1 MKHILQLVLT
11 LFISFSSF
19 SQVCVHSI
27 TNATPLQGTNGTQVT
42 INGTNFTASSIVSI
56 NGNPASSVTFIDA
69 NTLIASVANGTTSGP
84 IEVTDSSCTTTF
96 GTFTELNDANS
107 CSVMFSDIII
117 SEVFDNNGGSLG
129 YIEVFN
135 GTGSPVN
142 LSNYTI
148 DRYGDLSTTTVTHTY
163 TFPNGLIIQDQEALV
178 GRINSGGSG
187 IEDFDYEN
195 TTNGFN
201 ADDRLELFN
210 NGTLIDDFHDEIDGT
225 VGYVYRR
232 NTDISG
238 PNPNFTTSE
247 WTTFT
252 EGDESDLGIY
262 NASSVP
268 PLINTQPSDSSDCTA
283 SFSVSATASNGGML
297 SYQWYFNENNGSNT
311 NFIEVNS
318 TNLPSVTISGETS
331 TMLTLTGNTNSIDNY
346 QFFVLITE
354 VGGCSNYS
362 DTAIFTYQDN
372 IAPVP
377 DITPLATLTDQ
388 CQIDMLTAPTATDN
402 CVGSVTGTTT
412 TTTPI
417 TSSTTITWTYTDA
430 NGNSSTQDQDVV
442 INDTTAPVADNDPLP
457 TVTEECQVDSIAAP
471 TATDNC
477 DGQVTG
483 TATTPFP
490 ITSSTTVT
498 WTYTDANGNSST
510 QDQDVLI
517 NDTTAPVADNDPL
530 PTVTEE
536 CQVDSIAAPT
546 ATDNCDGQVTGT
558 TTTPFPITSSTTVT
572 WTYTDS
578 NGNSSTQDQDVL
590 INDTTAPVAD
600 NDPLPTVTEEC
611 QVDSIAAPTAT
622 DNCDGQVTGTTTT
635 PFPITSSTTVTWTYT
650 DANGNS
656 STQDQNVV
664 INDTTAPV
672 ADNDPLPTVTEE
684 CQVDSIAA
692 PTATDNC
699 DGQVTATTS
708 TPFPITSSTT
718 VTWTYTDS
726 NGNSSTQDQDVV
738 INFPQIDSMANVNEC
753 QSFTLPTITGNNLSG
768 NEMYYTGS
776 NGAGTSY
783 SSGTVL
789 NFEDFQNYPVTLYI
803 YDEALTTPSCFSE
816 ETFTLTLQDCEP
828 PVILP
833 PNEILIPEFLTP
845 NNDGFNDVWNV
856 RNVFTIDPKAQV
868 YIFDRYGKLLKAL
881 SQSEPFWD
889 GTFHGKQ
896 MPSNDYW
903 YLVQLINE
911 DSSGL
916 PMSQQL
922 KGHFTLKR

>member
-42 INGTNFTASSIVSI
+42 INGTNFTASSTVSI

-96 GTFTELNDANS
+96 GTFTELNDSNS

-262 NASSVP
+262 NASSIP

-331 TMLTLTGNTNSIDNY
+331 TMLTLTGNTISIDNY

-354 VGGCSNYS
+354 VGGCSSYS

-430 NGNSSTQDQDVV
+430 NGNSSTQDQDV
-442 INDTTAPVADNDPLP
+442 L
-457 TVTEECQVDSIAAP
+457 
-471 TATDNC
+471 
-477 DGQVTG
+477 
-483 TATTPFP
+483 
-490 ITSSTTVT
+490 
-498 WTYTDANGNSST
+498 
-510 QDQDVLI
+510 
-517 NDTTAPVADNDPL
+517 
-530 PTVTEE
+530 
-536 CQVDSIAAPT
+536 
-546 ATDNCDGQVTGT
+546 
-558 TTTPFPITSSTTVT
+558 
-572 WTYTDS
+572 
-578 NGNSSTQDQDVL
+578 
-590 INDTTAPVAD
+590 
-600 NDPLPTVTEEC
+600 
-611 QVDSIAAPTAT
+611 
-622 DNCDGQVTGTTTT
+622 
-635 PFPITSSTTVTWTYT
+635 
-650 DANGNS
+650 
-656 STQDQNVV
+656 
-664 INDTTAPV
+664 
-672 ADNDPLPTVTEE
+672 
-684 CQVDSIAA
+684 
-692 PTATDNC
+692 
-699 DGQVTATTS
+699 
-708 TPFPITSSTT
+708 
-718 VTWTYTDS
+718 
-726 NGNSSTQDQDVV
+726 

-753 QSFTLPTITGNNLSG
+753 QSFTLPTITGSNLSG

-803 YDEALTTPSCFSE
+803 YDEVLTTPSCFSE

>member
-42 INGTNFTASSIVSI
+42 INGTNFTASSTVSI

-96 GTFTELNDANS
+96 GTFTELNDSNS

-148 DRYGDLSTTTVTHTY
+148 NRYGDLSTTTVTHTY

-297 SYQWYFNENNGSNT
+297 SYQWYFNENNGSNI

-377 DITPLATLTDQ
+377 DITPLTTLTDQ

-430 NGNSSTQDQDVV
+430 NGNSSTQDQDV
-442 INDTTAPVADNDPLP
+442 
-457 TVTEECQVDSIAAP
+457 
-471 TATDNC
+471 
-477 DGQVTG
+477 
-483 TATTPFP
+483 
-490 ITSSTTVT
+490 
-498 WTYTDANGNSST
+498 
-510 QDQDVLI
+510 LI
-517 NDTTAPVADNDPL
+517 NDTTAPVADN
-530 PTVTEE
+530 V
-536 CQVDSIAAPT
+536 
-546 ATDNCDGQVTGT
+546 
-558 TTTPFPITSSTTVT
+558 
-572 WTYTDS
+572 
-578 NGNSSTQDQDVL
+578 
-590 INDTTAPVAD
+590 
-600 NDPLPTVTEEC
+600 
-611 QVDSIAAPTAT
+611 
-622 DNCDGQVTGTTTT
+622 
-635 PFPITSSTTVTWTYT
+635 
-650 DANGNS
+650 
-656 STQDQNVV
+656 
-664 INDTTAPV
+664 
-672 ADNDPLPTVTEE
+672 PLPTVTEE

-718 VTWTYTDS
+718 VTWTYTDANGNS
-726 NGNSSTQDQDVV
+726 STQDQDVVINDTTAPVADNVPLPTVTEECQVDSIAAPTATDNCDGQITGTTTTPFPITSSTTVTWTYTDANGNSSTQDQDVV

-753 QSFTLPTITGNNLSG
+753 QSFTLPTITGINLSG

-783 SSGTVL
+783 SSGTIL

-856 RNVFTIDPKAQV
+856 RNVFTVDPKAQV

>member
-1 MKHILQLVLT
+1 MKHILQLVFT

-27 TNATPLQGTNGTQVT
+27 SNATPLQGTNGTQVT
-42 INGTNFTASSIVSI
+42 INGTNFTASSTVSI

-417 TSSTTITWTYTDA
+417 TSSTTVTWTYTDS

-457 TVTEECQVDSIAAP
+457 TD
-471 TATDNC
+471 
-477 DGQVTG
+477 
-483 TATTPFP
+483 
-490 ITSSTTVT
+490 
-498 WTYTDANGNSST
+498 
-510 QDQDVLI
+510 
-517 NDTTAPVADNDPL
+517 
-530 PTVTEE
+530 
-536 CQVDSIAAPT
+536 
-546 ATDNCDGQVTGT
+546 
-558 TTTPFPITSSTTVT
+558 
-572 WTYTDS
+572 
-578 NGNSSTQDQDVL
+578 
-590 INDTTAPVAD
+590 
-600 NDPLPTVTEEC
+600 TEEC

-650 DANGNS
+650 DA
-656 STQDQNVV
+656 
-664 INDTTAPV
+664 
-672 ADNDPLPTVTEE
+672 
-684 CQVDSIAA
+684 
-692 PTATDNC
+692 
-699 DGQVTATTS
+699 
-708 TPFPITSSTT
+708 
-718 VTWTYTDS
+718 

>member
-27 TNATPLQGTNGTQVT
+27 TNATPLEGTNGTQVT
-42 INGTNFTASSIVSI
+42 ITGTNFTASSTVSI

-107 CSVMFSDIII
+107 CSVIFSDIII

-252 EGDESDLGIY
+252 ESDESDLGIF
-262 NASSVP
+262 NTSSVP

-362 DTAIFTYQDN
+362 DTVIFTYQDN

-377 DITPLATLTDQ
+377 DITPLTTLTDQ
-388 CQIDMLTAPTATDN
+388 CQIDILTAPTATDN

-430 NGNSSTQDQDVV
+430 NGNSSMQDQDVV

-483 TATTPFP
+483 T
-490 ITSSTTVT
+490 
-498 WTYTDANGNSST
+498 
-510 QDQDVLI
+510 
-517 NDTTAPVADNDPL
+517 
-530 PTVTEE
+530 
-536 CQVDSIAAPT
+536 
-546 ATDNCDGQVTGT
+546 
-558 TTTPFPITSSTTVT
+558 
-572 WTYTDS
+572 
-578 NGNSSTQDQDVL
+578 
-590 INDTTAPVAD
+590 
-600 NDPLPTVTEEC
+600 
-611 QVDSIAAPTAT
+611 
-622 DNCDGQVTGTTTT
+622 
-635 PFPITSSTTVTWTYT
+635 
-650 DANGNS
+650 
-656 STQDQNVV
+656 
-664 INDTTAPV
+664 
-672 ADNDPLPTVTEE
+672 
-684 CQVDSIAA
+684 
-692 PTATDNC
+692 
-699 DGQVTATTS
+699 TS

-718 VTWTYTDS
+718 VTWTYTDA

-856 RNVFTIDPKAQV
+856 RNVFTVDPKAQV

>member
-430 NGNSSTQDQDVV
+430 NGNSSTQDQDV
-442 INDTTAPVADNDPLP
+442 L
-457 TVTEECQVDSIAAP
+457 
-471 TATDNC
+471 
-477 DGQVTG
+477 
-483 TATTPFP
+483 
-490 ITSSTTVT
+490 
-498 WTYTDANGNSST
+498 
-510 QDQDVLI
+510 
-517 NDTTAPVADNDPL
+517 
-530 PTVTEE
+530 
-536 CQVDSIAAPT
+536 
-546 ATDNCDGQVTGT
+546 
-558 TTTPFPITSSTTVT
+558 
-572 WTYTDS
+572 
-578 NGNSSTQDQDVL
+578 
-590 INDTTAPVAD
+590 
-600 NDPLPTVTEEC
+600 
-611 QVDSIAAPTAT
+611 
-622 DNCDGQVTGTTTT
+622 
-635 PFPITSSTTVTWTYT
+635 
-650 DANGNS
+650 
-656 STQDQNVV
+656 

>member
-27 TNATPLQGTNGTQVT
+27 TNATPLEGTNGTQVT
-42 INGTNFTASSIVSI
+42 ITGTNFTASSTVSI

-107 CSVMFSDIII
+107 CSVIFSDIII

-252 EGDESDLGIY
+252 ESDESDLGIF
-262 NASSVP
+262 NTSSVP

-318 TNLPSVTISGETS
+318 TNLPNVTISGETS

-362 DTAIFTYQDN
+362 DTVIFTYQDN

-377 DITPLATLTDQ
+377 DITPLTTLTDQ

-417 TSSTTITWTYTDA
+417 TSSTTITWTYTCLLYTSDA
-430 NGNSSTQDQDVV
+430 
-442 INDTTAPVADNDPLP
+442 AD
-457 TVTEECQVDSIAAP
+457 E
-471 TATDNC
+471 
-477 DGQVTG
+477 
-483 TATTPFP
+483 
-490 ITSSTTVT
+490 
-498 WTYTDANGNSST
+498 
-510 QDQDVLI
+510 
-517 NDTTAPVADNDPL
+517 
-530 PTVTEE
+530 
-536 CQVDSIAAPT
+536 
-546 ATDNCDGQVTGT
+546 
-558 TTTPFPITSSTTVT
+558 
-572 WTYTDS
+572 
-578 NGNSSTQDQDVL
+578 
-590 INDTTAPVAD
+590 
-600 NDPLPTVTEEC
+600 
-611 QVDSIAAPTAT
+611 
-622 DNCDGQVTGTTTT
+622 
-635 PFPITSSTTVTWTYT
+635 
-650 DANGNS
+650 
-656 STQDQNVV
+656 
-664 INDTTAPV
+664 
-672 ADNDPLPTVTEE
+672 
-684 CQVDSIAA
+684 
-692 PTATDNC
+692 
-699 DGQVTATTS
+699 
-708 TPFPITSSTT
+708 
-718 VTWTYTDS
+718 
-726 NGNSSTQDQDVV
+726 
-738 INFPQIDSMANVNEC
+738 
-753 QSFTLPTITGNNLSG
+753 
-768 NEMYYTGS
+768 
-776 NGAGTSY
+776 
-783 SSGTVL
+783 
-789 NFEDFQNYPVTLYI
+789 
-803 YDEALTTPSCFSE
+803 
-816 ETFTLTLQDCEP
+816 
-828 PVILP
+828 
-833 PNEILIPEFLTP
+833 
-845 NNDGFNDVWNV
+845 
-856 RNVFTIDPKAQV
+856 
-868 YIFDRYGKLLKAL
+868 
-881 SQSEPFWD
+881 
-889 GTFHGKQ
+889 
-896 MPSNDYW
+896 
-903 YLVQLINE
+903 
-911 DSSGL
+911 
-916 PMSQQL
+916 
-922 KGHFTLKR
+922 

>member
-42 INGTNFTASSIVSI
+42 INGTNFTASSTVSI

-96 GTFTELNDANS
+96 GTFTELNDSNS

-252 EGDESDLGIY
+252 ESDESDLGIF
-262 NASSVP
+262 NTSSVP

-377 DITPLATLTDQ
+377 DITPLTTLTDQ

-402 CVGSVTGTTT
+402 CVGSVTGTTS

-442 INDTTAPVADNDPLP
+442 INDTTAPVADN
-457 TVTEECQVDSIAAP
+457 V
-471 TATDNC
+471 
-477 DGQVTG
+477 
-483 TATTPFP
+483 
-490 ITSSTTVT
+490 
-498 WTYTDANGNSST
+498 
-510 QDQDVLI
+510 
-517 NDTTAPVADNDPL
+517 
-530 PTVTEE
+530 
-536 CQVDSIAAPT
+536 
-546 ATDNCDGQVTGT
+546 
-558 TTTPFPITSSTTVT
+558 
-572 WTYTDS
+572 
-578 NGNSSTQDQDVL
+578 
-590 INDTTAPVAD
+590 
-600 NDPLPTVTEEC
+600 
-611 QVDSIAAPTAT
+611 
-622 DNCDGQVTGTTTT
+622 
-635 PFPITSSTTVTWTYT
+635 
-650 DANGNS
+650 
-656 STQDQNVV
+656 
-664 INDTTAPV
+664 
-672 ADNDPLPTVTEE
+672 PLPTVTEE

-708 TPFPITSSTT
+708 TPFPITSSTI
-718 VTWTYTDS
+718 VTWTYTDA

-856 RNVFTIDPKAQV
+856 RNVFTVDPKAQV

>member
-42 INGTNFTASSIVSI
+42 INGTNFTASSTVSI

-96 GTFTELNDANS
+96 GTFTELNDSNS

-262 NASSVP
+262 NASSIP

-362 DTAIFTYQDN
+362 DTAIFNYQDN

-430 NGNSSTQDQDVV
+430 NGNSSTQDQDV
-442 INDTTAPVADNDPLP
+442 L
-457 TVTEECQVDSIAAP
+457 
-471 TATDNC
+471 
-477 DGQVTG
+477 
-483 TATTPFP
+483 
-490 ITSSTTVT
+490 
-498 WTYTDANGNSST
+498 
-510 QDQDVLI
+510 
-517 NDTTAPVADNDPL
+517 
-530 PTVTEE
+530 
-536 CQVDSIAAPT
+536 
-546 ATDNCDGQVTGT
+546 
-558 TTTPFPITSSTTVT
+558 
-572 WTYTDS
+572 
-578 NGNSSTQDQDVL
+578 
-590 INDTTAPVAD
+590 
-600 NDPLPTVTEEC
+600 
-611 QVDSIAAPTAT
+611 
-622 DNCDGQVTGTTTT
+622 
-635 PFPITSSTTVTWTYT
+635 
-650 DANGNS
+650 
-656 STQDQNVV
+656 
-664 INDTTAPV
+664 
-672 ADNDPLPTVTEE
+672 
-684 CQVDSIAA
+684 
-692 PTATDNC
+692 
-699 DGQVTATTS
+699 
-708 TPFPITSSTT
+708 
-718 VTWTYTDS
+718 
-726 NGNSSTQDQDVV
+726 

-753 QSFTLPTITGNNLSG
+753 ESFTLPTITGNNLSG

>member
-27 TNATPLQGTNGTQVT
+27 TNATPLQGTNGTQVS
-42 INGTNFTASSIVSI
+42 INGTNFTASSTVSI

-96 GTFTELNDANS
+96 GTFTELNDSNS

-262 NASSVP
+262 NASSIP

-354 VGGCSNYS
+354 VGGCSSYS

-442 INDTTAPVADNDPLP
+442 INDTTAPVADN
-457 TVTEECQVDSIAAP
+457 V
-471 TATDNC
+471 
-477 DGQVTG
+477 
-483 TATTPFP
+483 
-490 ITSSTTVT
+490 
-498 WTYTDANGNSST
+498 
-510 QDQDVLI
+510 
-517 NDTTAPVADNDPL
+517 
-530 PTVTEE
+530 
-536 CQVDSIAAPT
+536 
-546 ATDNCDGQVTGT
+546 
-558 TTTPFPITSSTTVT
+558 
-572 WTYTDS
+572 
-578 NGNSSTQDQDVL
+578 
-590 INDTTAPVAD
+590 
-600 NDPLPTVTEEC
+600 PLPTVTEEC

-650 DANGNS
+650 DA
-656 STQDQNVV
+656 
-664 INDTTAPV
+664 
-672 ADNDPLPTVTEE
+672 
-684 CQVDSIAA
+684 
-692 PTATDNC
+692 
-699 DGQVTATTS
+699 
-708 TPFPITSSTT
+708 
-718 VTWTYTDS
+718 

>member
-1 MKHILQLVLT
+1 MKHILQLVLA

-27 TNATPLQGTNGTQVT
+27 TNATPLEGTNGTQVT
-42 INGTNFTASSIVSI
+42 ITGTNFTAFSTVSI

-96 GTFTELNDANS
+96 GTFTELNDSNS

-262 NASSVP
+262 NASSIP

-331 TMLTLTGNTNSIDNY
+331 TMLTLTGNTISIDNY

-354 VGGCSNYS
+354 VGGCSSYS
-362 DTAIFTYQDN
+362 DTAIFTYQDI

-417 TSSTTITWTYTDA
+417 TSSTTVTWTYTDA

-457 TVTEECQVDSIAAP
+457 TINEECQV
-471 TATDNC
+471 N
-477 DGQVTG
+477 
-483 TATTPFP
+483 
-490 ITSSTTVT
+490 
-498 WTYTDANGNSST
+498 
-510 QDQDVLI
+510 
-517 NDTTAPVADNDPL
+517 
-530 PTVTEE
+530 
-536 CQVDSIAAPT
+536 SIAAPT

-558 TTTPFPITSSTTVT
+558 TSTPFPITSSTTVT

-600 NDPLPTVTEEC
+600 NDPLPTVNEEC

-656 STQDQNVV
+656 STQDQ
-664 INDTTAPV
+664 
-672 ADNDPLPTVTEE
+672 
-684 CQVDSIAA
+684 
-692 PTATDNC
+692 
-699 DGQVTATTS
+699 
-708 TPFPITSSTT
+708 
-718 VTWTYTDS
+718 
-726 NGNSSTQDQDVV
+726 DVL

-753 QSFTLPTITGNNLSG
+753 QSFTLPTITGSNLSG

-803 YDEALTTPSCFSE
+803 YDEVLTTPSCFSE

>member
-42 INGTNFTASSIVSI
+42 INGTNFTASSTVSI

-96 GTFTELNDANS
+96 GTFTELNDSNS

-377 DITPLATLTDQ
+377 DITPLTTLTDQ

-402 CVGSVTGTTT
+402 CVGSVTGTTS

-483 TATTPFP
+483 T
-490 ITSSTTVT
+490 
-498 WTYTDANGNSST
+498 
-510 QDQDVLI
+510 
-517 NDTTAPVADNDPL
+517 
-530 PTVTEE
+530 
-536 CQVDSIAAPT
+536 
-546 ATDNCDGQVTGT
+546 
-558 TTTPFPITSSTTVT
+558 TTTPFPITSST
-572 WTYTDS
+572 
-578 NGNSSTQDQDVL
+578 
-590 INDTTAPVAD
+590 I
-600 NDPLPTVTEEC
+600 
-611 QVDSIAAPTAT
+611 
-622 DNCDGQVTGTTTT
+622 
-635 PFPITSSTTVTWTYT
+635 VTWTYT
-650 DANGNS
+650 DA
-656 STQDQNVV
+656 
-664 INDTTAPV
+664 
-672 ADNDPLPTVTEE
+672 
-684 CQVDSIAA
+684 
-692 PTATDNC
+692 
-699 DGQVTATTS
+699 
-708 TPFPITSSTT
+708 
-718 VTWTYTDS
+718 

-856 RNVFTIDPKAQV
+856 RNVFTVDPKAQV

>member
-1 MKHILQLVLT
+1 MKHILQLVLA

-27 TNATPLQGTNGTQVT
+27 TNATPLEGTNGTQVT
-42 INGTNFTASSIVSI
+42 ITGTNFTAFSTVSI

-96 GTFTELNDANS
+96 GTFTELNDSNS

-262 NASSVP
+262 NASSIP

-331 TMLTLTGNTNSIDNY
+331 TMLTLTGNTISIDNY

-354 VGGCSNYS
+354 VGGCSSYS
-362 DTAIFTYQDN
+362 DTAIFTYQDI

-417 TSSTTITWTYTDA
+417 TSSTTVTWTYTDA

-457 TVTEECQVDSIAAP
+457 TVNEECQV
-471 TATDNC
+471 N
-477 DGQVTG
+477 
-483 TATTPFP
+483 
-490 ITSSTTVT
+490 
-498 WTYTDANGNSST
+498 
-510 QDQDVLI
+510 
-517 NDTTAPVADNDPL
+517 
-530 PTVTEE
+530 
-536 CQVDSIAAPT
+536 SIAAPT

-558 TTTPFPITSSTTVT
+558 TSTPFPITSSTTVT

-600 NDPLPTVTEEC
+600 NDP
-611 QVDSIAAPTAT
+611 
-622 DNCDGQVTGTTTT
+622 
-635 PFPITSSTTVTWTYT
+635 
-650 DANGNS
+650 
-656 STQDQNVV
+656 
-664 INDTTAPV
+664 
-672 ADNDPLPTVTEE
+672 
-684 CQVDSIAA
+684 
-692 PTATDNC
+692 
-699 DGQVTATTS
+699 
-708 TPFPITSSTT
+708 
-718 VTWTYTDS
+718 
-726 NGNSSTQDQDVV
+726 
-738 INFPQIDSMANVNEC
+738 
-753 QSFTLPTITGNNLSG
+753 
-768 NEMYYTGS
+768 
-776 NGAGTSY
+776 
-783 SSGTVL
+783 
-789 NFEDFQNYPVTLYI
+789 
-803 YDEALTTPSCFSE
+803 
-816 ETFTLTLQDCEP
+816 
-828 PVILP
+828 
-833 PNEILIPEFLTP
+833 
-845 NNDGFNDVWNV
+845 
-856 RNVFTIDPKAQV
+856 
-868 YIFDRYGKLLKAL
+868 
-881 SQSEPFWD
+881 
-889 GTFHGKQ
+889 
-896 MPSNDYW
+896 
-903 YLVQLINE
+903 
-911 DSSGL
+911 
-916 PMSQQL
+916 
-922 KGHFTLKR
+922 

>member
-430 NGNSSTQDQDVV
+430 NGNSSTQDQ
-442 INDTTAPVADNDPLP
+442 
-457 TVTEECQVDSIAAP
+457 
-471 TATDNC
+471 
-477 DGQVTG
+477 
-483 TATTPFP
+483 
-490 ITSSTTVT
+490 
-498 WTYTDANGNSST
+498 
-510 QDQDVLI
+510 
-517 NDTTAPVADNDPL
+517 
-530 PTVTEE
+530 
-536 CQVDSIAAPT
+536 
-546 ATDNCDGQVTGT
+546 
-558 TTTPFPITSSTTVT
+558 
-572 WTYTDS
+572 
-578 NGNSSTQDQDVL
+578 
-590 INDTTAPVAD
+590 
-600 NDPLPTVTEEC
+600 
-611 QVDSIAAPTAT
+611 
-622 DNCDGQVTGTTTT
+622 
-635 PFPITSSTTVTWTYT
+635 
-650 DANGNS
+650 
-656 STQDQNVV
+656 NVV

>member
-42 INGTNFTASSIVSI
+42 INGTNFTASSTVSI

-96 GTFTELNDANS
+96 GTFTELNDSNS

-252 EGDESDLGIY
+252 ESDESDLGIF
-262 NASSVP
+262 NTSSVP

-377 DITPLATLTDQ
+377 DITPLTTLTDQ

-402 CVGSVTGTTT
+402 CVGSVTGTTS

-477 DGQVTG
+477 DGQVT
-483 TATTPFP
+483 
-490 ITSSTTVT
+490 
-498 WTYTDANGNSST
+498 
-510 QDQDVLI
+510 
-517 NDTTAPVADNDPL
+517 
-530 PTVTEE
+530 
-536 CQVDSIAAPT
+536 
-546 ATDNCDGQVTGT
+546 
-558 TTTPFPITSSTTVT
+558 
-572 WTYTDS
+572 
-578 NGNSSTQDQDVL
+578 
-590 INDTTAPVAD
+590 
-600 NDPLPTVTEEC
+600 
-611 QVDSIAAPTAT
+611 
-622 DNCDGQVTGTTTT
+622 
-635 PFPITSSTTVTWTYT
+635 
-650 DANGNS
+650 
-656 STQDQNVV
+656 
-664 INDTTAPV
+664 
-672 ADNDPLPTVTEE
+672 
-684 CQVDSIAA
+684 
-692 PTATDNC
+692 
-699 DGQVTATTS
+699 ATTS
-708 TPFPITSSTT
+708 TPFPITSSTI
-718 VTWTYTDS
+718 VTWTYTDA

-856 RNVFTIDPKAQV
+856 RNVFTVDPKAQV

>member
-27 TNATPLQGTNGTQVT
+27 TNATPLEGTNGTQVT
-42 INGTNFTASSIVSI
+42 ITGTNFTASSTVSI

-107 CSVMFSDIII
+107 CSVIFSDIII

-252 EGDESDLGIY
+252 ESDESDLGIF
-262 NASSVP
+262 NTSSVP

-318 TNLPSVTISGETS
+318 TNLPNVTISGETS

-362 DTAIFTYQDN
+362 DTVIFTYQDN

-377 DITPLATLTDQ
+377 DITPLTTLTDQ

-442 INDTTAPVADNDPLP
+442 INDTTAPVADN
-457 TVTEECQVDSIAAP
+457 V
-471 TATDNC
+471 
-477 DGQVTG
+477 
-483 TATTPFP
+483 
-490 ITSSTTVT
+490 
-498 WTYTDANGNSST
+498 
-510 QDQDVLI
+510 
-517 NDTTAPVADNDPL
+517 PL

-558 TTTPFPITSSTTVT
+558 TS
-572 WTYTDS
+572 
-578 NGNSSTQDQDVL
+578 
-590 INDTTAPVAD
+590 
-600 NDPLPTVTEEC
+600 
-611 QVDSIAAPTAT
+611 
-622 DNCDGQVTGTTTT
+622 T

-650 DANGNS
+650 DA
-656 STQDQNVV
+656 
-664 INDTTAPV
+664 
-672 ADNDPLPTVTEE
+672 
-684 CQVDSIAA
+684 
-692 PTATDNC
+692 
-699 DGQVTATTS
+699 
-708 TPFPITSSTT
+708 
-718 VTWTYTDS
+718 

-856 RNVFTIDPKAQV
+856 RNVFTVDPKAQV

-916 PMSQQL
+916 PTVSYTHL
-922 KGHFTLKR
+922 TLPTSDLV

>member
-27 TNATPLQGTNGTQVT
+27 TNATPLEGTNGTQVT
-42 INGTNFTASSIVSI
+42 ITGTNFTASSTVSI

-107 CSVMFSDIII
+107 CSVIFSDIII

-252 EGDESDLGIY
+252 ESDESDLGIF
-262 NASSVP
+262 NTSSVP

-318 TNLPSVTISGETS
+318 TNLPNVTISGETS

-362 DTAIFTYQDN
+362 DTVIFTYQDN

-377 DITPLATLTDQ
+377 DITPLTTLTDQ

-430 NGNSSTQDQDVV
+430 NGNSSMQDQDVV

-483 TATTPFP
+483 TTSTPFP
-490 ITSSTTVT
+490 ITSSTTIT

-510 QDQDVLI
+510 QDQDVVI
-517 NDTTAPVADNDPL
+517 NDTTAPVADNVPL

-558 TTTPFPITSSTTVT
+558 TS
-572 WTYTDS
+572 
-578 NGNSSTQDQDVL
+578 
-590 INDTTAPVAD
+590 
-600 NDPLPTVTEEC
+600 
-611 QVDSIAAPTAT
+611 
-622 DNCDGQVTGTTTT
+622 T

-650 DANGNS
+650 DA
-656 STQDQNVV
+656 
-664 INDTTAPV
+664 
-672 ADNDPLPTVTEE
+672 
-684 CQVDSIAA
+684 
-692 PTATDNC
+692 
-699 DGQVTATTS
+699 
-708 TPFPITSSTT
+708 
-718 VTWTYTDS
+718 

-856 RNVFTIDPKAQV
+856 RNVFTVDPKAQV

>member
-1 MKHILQLVLT
+1 MKHILQLVLA

-27 TNATPLQGTNGTQVT
+27 TNATPLEGTNGTQVT
-42 INGTNFTASSIVSI
+42 ITGTNFTAFSTVSI

-96 GTFTELNDANS
+96 GTFTELNDSNS

-252 EGDESDLGIY
+252 EGDESDLGIF
-262 NASSVP
+262 NTSSVP

-331 TMLTLTGNTNSIDNY
+331 TMLTLTGNTISIDNY

-354 VGGCSNYS
+354 VGGCSSYS
-362 DTAIFTYQDN
+362 DTAIFTYQDI

-417 TSSTTITWTYTDA
+417 TSSTTVTWTYTDA

-457 TVTEECQVDSIAAP
+457 TVNEECQVNSIAAP

-483 TATTPFP
+483 TTTTPFP

-530 PTVTEE
+530 PTV
-536 CQVDSIAAPT
+536 
-546 ATDNCDGQVTGT
+546 N
-558 TTTPFPITSSTTVT
+558 
-572 WTYTDS
+572 
-578 NGNSSTQDQDVL
+578 
-590 INDTTAPVAD
+590 
-600 NDPLPTVTEEC
+600 EEC

-656 STQDQNVV
+656 STQDQ
-664 INDTTAPV
+664 
-672 ADNDPLPTVTEE
+672 
-684 CQVDSIAA
+684 
-692 PTATDNC
+692 
-699 DGQVTATTS
+699 
-708 TPFPITSSTT
+708 
-718 VTWTYTDS
+718 
-726 NGNSSTQDQDVV
+726 DVL

-753 QSFTLPTITGNNLSG
+753 QSFTLPTITGSNLSG

>member
-42 INGTNFTASSIVSI
+42 INGTNFTASSTVSI

-96 GTFTELNDANS
+96 GTFTELNDSNS

-252 EGDESDLGIY
+252 ESDESDLGIF
-262 NASSVP
+262 NTSSVP

-377 DITPLATLTDQ
+377 DITPLTTLTDQ

-402 CVGSVTGTTT
+402 CVGSVTGTTS

-483 TATTPFP
+483 T
-490 ITSSTTVT
+490 
-498 WTYTDANGNSST
+498 
-510 QDQDVLI
+510 
-517 NDTTAPVADNDPL
+517 
-530 PTVTEE
+530 
-536 CQVDSIAAPT
+536 
-546 ATDNCDGQVTGT
+546 
-558 TTTPFPITSSTTVT
+558 TTTPFPITSST
-572 WTYTDS
+572 
-578 NGNSSTQDQDVL
+578 
-590 INDTTAPVAD
+590 I
-600 NDPLPTVTEEC
+600 
-611 QVDSIAAPTAT
+611 
-622 DNCDGQVTGTTTT
+622 
-635 PFPITSSTTVTWTYT
+635 VTWTYT
-650 DANGNS
+650 DA
-656 STQDQNVV
+656 
-664 INDTTAPV
+664 
-672 ADNDPLPTVTEE
+672 
-684 CQVDSIAA
+684 
-692 PTATDNC
+692 
-699 DGQVTATTS
+699 
-708 TPFPITSSTT
+708 
-718 VTWTYTDS
+718 

-856 RNVFTIDPKAQV
+856 RNVFTVDPKAQV

>member
-442 INDTTAPVADNDPLP
+442 INDTTAPVADN
-457 TVTEECQVDSIAAP
+457 V
-471 TATDNC
+471 
-477 DGQVTG
+477 
-483 TATTPFP
+483 
-490 ITSSTTVT
+490 
-498 WTYTDANGNSST
+498 
-510 QDQDVLI
+510 
-517 NDTTAPVADNDPL
+517 PL

-558 TTTPFPITSSTTVT
+558 TT
-572 WTYTDS
+572 
-578 NGNSSTQDQDVL
+578 
-590 INDTTAPVAD
+590 
-600 NDPLPTVTEEC
+600 
-611 QVDSIAAPTAT
+611 
-622 DNCDGQVTGTTTT
+622 
-635 PFPITSSTTVTWTYT
+635 
-650 DANGNS
+650 
-656 STQDQNVV
+656 
-664 INDTTAPV
+664 
-672 ADNDPLPTVTEE
+672 
-684 CQVDSIAA
+684 
-692 PTATDNC
+692 
-699 DGQVTATTS
+699 

>member
-1 MKHILQLVLT
+1 MSFFFMKHILQLVLT

-42 INGTNFTASSIVSI
+42 INGTNFTASSTVSI

-96 GTFTELNDANS
+96 GTFTELNDSNS

-297 SYQWYFNENNGSNT
+297 SYQWCFNENNGSNT

-318 TNLPSVTISGETS
+318 TNLTSVTISGETS

-377 DITPLATLTDQ
+377 
-388 CQIDMLTAPTATDN
+388 
-402 CVGSVTGTTT
+402 
-412 TTTPI
+412 
-417 TSSTTITWTYTDA
+417 Y
-430 NGNSSTQDQDVV
+430 NSF
-442 INDTTAPVADNDPLP
+442 
-457 TVTEECQVDSIAAP
+457 C
-471 TATDNC
+471 
-477 DGQVTG
+477 
-483 TATTPFP
+483 
-490 ITSSTTVT
+490 
-498 WTYTDANGNSST
+498 
-510 QDQDVLI
+510 
-517 NDTTAPVADNDPL
+517 
-530 PTVTEE
+530 
-536 CQVDSIAAPT
+536 
-546 ATDNCDGQVTGT
+546 
-558 TTTPFPITSSTTVT
+558 
-572 WTYTDS
+572 
-578 NGNSSTQDQDVL
+578 
-590 INDTTAPVAD
+590 
-600 NDPLPTVTEEC
+600 
-611 QVDSIAAPTAT
+611 
-622 DNCDGQVTGTTTT
+622 
-635 PFPITSSTTVTWTYT
+635 
-650 DANGNS
+650 
-656 STQDQNVV
+656 
-664 INDTTAPV
+664 
-672 ADNDPLPTVTEE
+672 
-684 CQVDSIAA
+684 
-692 PTATDNC
+692 
-699 DGQVTATTS
+699 
-708 TPFPITSSTT
+708 
-718 VTWTYTDS
+718 
-726 NGNSSTQDQDVV
+726 
-738 INFPQIDSMANVNEC
+738 
-753 QSFTLPTITGNNLSG
+753 
-768 NEMYYTGS
+768 
-776 NGAGTSY
+776 
-783 SSGTVL
+783 
-789 NFEDFQNYPVTLYI
+789 
-803 YDEALTTPSCFSE
+803 
-816 ETFTLTLQDCEP
+816 
-828 PVILP
+828 
-833 PNEILIPEFLTP
+833 
-845 NNDGFNDVWNV
+845 
-856 RNVFTIDPKAQV
+856 
-868 YIFDRYGKLLKAL
+868 
-881 SQSEPFWD
+881 
-889 GTFHGKQ
+889 
-896 MPSNDYW
+896 
-903 YLVQLINE
+903 
-911 DSSGL
+911 
-916 PMSQQL
+916 
-922 KGHFTLKR
+922 

>member
-27 TNATPLQGTNGTQVT
+27 TNATPLEGTNGTQVT
-42 INGTNFTASSIVSI
+42 ITGTNFTASSTVSI

-107 CSVMFSDIII
+107 CSVIFSDIII

-252 EGDESDLGIY
+252 ESDESDLGIF
-262 NASSVP
+262 NTSSVP

-318 TNLPSVTISGETS
+318 TNLPNVTISGETS

-362 DTAIFTYQDN
+362 DTVIFTYQDN

-377 DITPLATLTDQ
+377 DITPLTTLTDQ

-483 TATTPFP
+483 T
-490 ITSSTTVT
+490 
-498 WTYTDANGNSST
+498 
-510 QDQDVLI
+510 
-517 NDTTAPVADNDPL
+517 
-530 PTVTEE
+530 
-536 CQVDSIAAPT
+536 
-546 ATDNCDGQVTGT
+546 
-558 TTTPFPITSSTTVT
+558 
-572 WTYTDS
+572 
-578 NGNSSTQDQDVL
+578 
-590 INDTTAPVAD
+590 
-600 NDPLPTVTEEC
+600 
-611 QVDSIAAPTAT
+611 
-622 DNCDGQVTGTTTT
+622 
-635 PFPITSSTTVTWTYT
+635 
-650 DANGNS
+650 
-656 STQDQNVV
+656 
-664 INDTTAPV
+664 
-672 ADNDPLPTVTEE
+672 
-684 CQVDSIAA
+684 
-692 PTATDNC
+692 
-699 DGQVTATTS
+699 TS

-718 VTWTYTDS
+718 VTWTYTDA

-856 RNVFTIDPKAQV
+856 RNVFTVDPKAQV

>member
-42 INGTNFTASSIVSI
+42 INGTNFTASSTVSI

-442 INDTTAPVADNDPLP
+442 IN
-457 TVTEECQVDSIAAP
+457 
-471 TATDNC
+471 
-477 DGQVTG
+477 
-483 TATTPFP
+483 
-490 ITSSTTVT
+490 
-498 WTYTDANGNSST
+498 
-510 QDQDVLI
+510 
-517 NDTTAPVADNDPL
+517 
-530 PTVTEE
+530 
-536 CQVDSIAAPT
+536 
-546 ATDNCDGQVTGT
+546 
-558 TTTPFPITSSTTVT
+558 
-572 WTYTDS
+572 
-578 NGNSSTQDQDVL
+578 
-590 INDTTAPVAD
+590 
-600 NDPLPTVTEEC
+600 
-611 QVDSIAAPTAT
+611 
-622 DNCDGQVTGTTTT
+622 
-635 PFPITSSTTVTWTYT
+635 
-650 DANGNS
+650 
-656 STQDQNVV
+656 
-664 INDTTAPV
+664 
-672 ADNDPLPTVTEE
+672 
-684 CQVDSIAA
+684 
-692 PTATDNC
+692 
-699 DGQVTATTS
+699 
-708 TPFPITSSTT
+708 
-718 VTWTYTDS
+718 
-726 NGNSSTQDQDVV
+726 
-738 INFPQIDSMANVNEC
+738 FPQIDSMANVNEC

>member
-42 INGTNFTASSIVSI
+42 INGTNFTASSTVSI

-96 GTFTELNDANS
+96 GTFTELNDSNS

-262 NASSVP
+262 NASSIP

-331 TMLTLTGNTNSIDNY
+331 TMLTLTGNTISIDNY

-354 VGGCSNYS
+354 VGGCSSYS

-457 TVTEECQVDSIAAP
+457 TV
-471 TATDNC
+471 N
-477 DGQVTG
+477 
-483 TATTPFP
+483 
-490 ITSSTTVT
+490 
-498 WTYTDANGNSST
+498 
-510 QDQDVLI
+510 
-517 NDTTAPVADNDPL
+517 
-530 PTVTEE
+530 
-536 CQVDSIAAPT
+536 
-546 ATDNCDGQVTGT
+546 
-558 TTTPFPITSSTTVT
+558 
-572 WTYTDS
+572 
-578 NGNSSTQDQDVL
+578 
-590 INDTTAPVAD
+590 
-600 NDPLPTVTEEC
+600 EEC

-656 STQDQNVV
+656 STQDQ
-664 INDTTAPV
+664 
-672 ADNDPLPTVTEE
+672 
-684 CQVDSIAA
+684 
-692 PTATDNC
+692 
-699 DGQVTATTS
+699 
-708 TPFPITSSTT
+708 
-718 VTWTYTDS
+718 
-726 NGNSSTQDQDVV
+726 DVL

-753 QSFTLPTITGNNLSG
+753 QSFTLPTITGSNLSG

-803 YDEALTTPSCFSE
+803 YDEVLTTPSCFSE

>member
-27 TNATPLQGTNGTQVT
+27 TNATPLEGTNGTQVT
-42 INGTNFTASSIVSI
+42 ITGTNFTASSTVSI

-107 CSVMFSDIII
+107 CSVIFSDIII

-252 EGDESDLGIY
+252 ESDESDLGIF
-262 NASSVP
+262 NTSSVP

-318 TNLPSVTISGETS
+318 TNLPNVTISGETS

-362 DTAIFTYQDN
+362 DTVIFTYQDN

-377 DITPLATLTDQ
+377 DITPLTTLTDQ

-430 NGNSSTQDQDVV
+430 NGNSSMQDQDVV

-483 TATTPFP
+483 T
-490 ITSSTTVT
+490 
-498 WTYTDANGNSST
+498 
-510 QDQDVLI
+510 
-517 NDTTAPVADNDPL
+517 
-530 PTVTEE
+530 
-536 CQVDSIAAPT
+536 
-546 ATDNCDGQVTGT
+546 
-558 TTTPFPITSSTTVT
+558 
-572 WTYTDS
+572 
-578 NGNSSTQDQDVL
+578 
-590 INDTTAPVAD
+590 
-600 NDPLPTVTEEC
+600 
-611 QVDSIAAPTAT
+611 
-622 DNCDGQVTGTTTT
+622 
-635 PFPITSSTTVTWTYT
+635 
-650 DANGNS
+650 
-656 STQDQNVV
+656 
-664 INDTTAPV
+664 
-672 ADNDPLPTVTEE
+672 
-684 CQVDSIAA
+684 
-692 PTATDNC
+692 
-699 DGQVTATTS
+699 TS

-718 VTWTYTDS
+718 VTWTYTDA

-856 RNVFTIDPKAQV
+856 RNVFTVDPKAQV

>member
-42 INGTNFTASSIVSI
+42 INGTNFTASSTVSI

-483 TATTPFP
+483 TTSTPFP
-490 ITSSTTVT
+490 ITSSTTIT

-510 QDQDVLI
+510 QDQDVVI

-558 TTTPFPITSSTTVT
+558 TSTPFPITSSTT
-572 WTYTDS
+572 
-578 NGNSSTQDQDVL
+578 
-590 INDTTAPVAD
+590 I
-600 NDPLPTVTEEC
+600 
-611 QVDSIAAPTAT
+611 
-622 DNCDGQVTGTTTT
+622 
-635 PFPITSSTTVTWTYT
+635 TWTYT

-656 STQDQNVV
+656 STQDQDVV

-699 DGQVTATTS
+699 DGQITGTTT

-718 VTWTYTDS
+718 VTWTYTDA